1 MSVELYGI
9 PQIIYDIPKIIYE
22 NIDENIYKEYVNTF
36 NELFKKIRNEIGY
49 KIKILSFTGLSL
61 VNPISNFL
69 NKDVDYRPIYYV
81 DVKKYGI
88 ILGILGTILTATIT
102 TEFLSSY
109 LTTSASAL
117 KAYIDV
123 GYKYGYSKTLI
134 SISGTNVPYYITIYG
149 TNLAISNIY
158 NDFEIAYKTL
168 KDAGDYLKFITTS
181 LVIFSLLYFANKHS

>member
-9 PQIIYDIPKIIYE
+9 PRIIYDIPKIIYN

-88 ILGILGTILTATIT
+88 ILGVLGTILTATIT

-158 NDFEIAYKTL
+158 NDFEIAYKTI
-168 KDAGDYLKFITTS
+168 KDAGDYFKFITTS